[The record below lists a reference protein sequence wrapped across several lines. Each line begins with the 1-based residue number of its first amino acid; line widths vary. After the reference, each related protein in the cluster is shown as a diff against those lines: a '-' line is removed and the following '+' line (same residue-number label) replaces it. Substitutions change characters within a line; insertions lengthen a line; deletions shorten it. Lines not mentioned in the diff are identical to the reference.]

1 MSLRDPLRRR
11 ELWSRSPFESGVRPR
26 VGGEVRGVT
35 GALLEEAME
44 GVLSVEAGRTLVATA
59 LRASGAPFP
68 SELVLLRTFVA
79 GPLGSAL
86 SAEGLDEEA
95 GELLARL
102 DRLLA
107 GAAPR
112 RARDDEPTV
121 RLRRAGASR

>member
-1 MSLRDPLRRR
+1 MSLRAPLRHR

-35 GALLEEAME
+35 GALLEEALE
-44 GVLSVEAGRTLVATA
+44 GVLSIDAGRALVTTA
-59 LRASGAPFP
+59 LKASGAPFP
-68 SELVLLRTFVA
+68 TELVALRTFAA
-79 GPLGSAL
+79 GPLTAAL

-95 GELLARL
+95 GELVARL

-112 RARDDEPTV
+112 RSRDDEPTV
-121 RLRRAGASR
+121 RLRRAR